1 MSTATKSAPDE
12 VVRKKSSTTTASG
25 LAVKLILVGLID
37 ALLVWALIQCISD
50 GWTWG
55 VGFFIFALIAVNL
68 VYFTRGLPMKYLLPG
83 LMFLLVYQLFTML
96 LTGYT
101 SFTNYGTGH
110 LGDKDSAISALLAR
124 EEQPVADSAAYPVV
138 PIEKGGTVSMLVTFP
153 EGTDQA
159 GQTFIG
165 TPESL
170 DPGATRPAA
179 EHRHEGHRRHRLPV
193 AEPRHHVEQPGLH
206 RPVGRAARPAQRGH
220 GHLPE
225 VLEHLRGQGV
235 QVRLRVRRGP
245 PTR

>member
-1 MSTATKSAPDE
+1 M
-12 VVRKKSSTTTASG
+12 
-25 LAVKLILVGLID
+25 GLID

-50 GWTWG
+50 GWTLG
-55 VGFFIFALIAVNL
+55 VGFFIFALFAVNL

-83 LMFLLVYQLFTML
+83 LMFLLVYQVFTMV

-110 LGDKDSAISALLAR
+110 LGDKDDAISALLQR

-170 DPGATRPAA
+170 T
-179 EHRHEGHRRHRLPV
+179 PV
-193 AEPRHHVEQPGLH
+193 PPDQLQTTGDKVTGVTGYQSLNLGTMSNNPDFT
-206 RPVGRAARPAQRGH
+206 AQWG
-220 GHLPE
+220 E
-225 VLEHLRGQGV
+225 
-235 QVRLRVRRGP
+235 LRVPLNDATGTFLSPRASSRPRSSSPGSSTTRP

>member
-1 MSTATKSAPDE
+1 MKNPTMSTATKPAPDE
-12 VVRKKSSTTTASG
+12 VVRKKSSTTTAGG

-50 GWTWG
+50 GWTLG

-83 LMFLLVYQLFTML
+83 LMFLLVYQLFTMM

-110 LGDKDSAISALLAR
+110 LGDKDDAISALLAAR
-124 EEQPVADSAAYPVV
+124 GAAGRRLTGYPVV

-153 EGTDQA
+153 EGTAQV

-170 DPGATRPAA
+170 TPSRPTSCRPPARRSRASRATSR
-179 EHRHEGHRRHRLPV
+179 
-193 AEPRHHVEQPGLH
+193 
-206 RPVGRAARPAQRGH
+206 
-220 GHLPE
+220 
-225 VLEHLRGQGV
+225 
-235 QVRLRVRRGP
+235 
-245 PTR
+245 